1 MRAADPEPLVR
12 DALADLRSTG
22 QPTGGGR
29 VCVIAA
35 GKAAWPMMRAATRA
49 LGARIAL
56 AAASGP
62 RGAGGID
69 PRVEWFEGAHPLPD
83 DASGRAG
90 TRALAIAAEAKRA
103 GDTLLV
109 LLSGGGSAMLAAPVT
124 PVPLA
129 AKRAL
134 IQSLLL
140 AGADIGQVNCVRKH
154 VSSIKGGRLAA
165 AAGRSVT
172 IAISDVHQPEDDPG
186 TIASGPT
193 AADTSTAR
201 DALDVIGRL
210 RVTPP
215 AAVRAHLEA
224 VRDGRAPETVRP
236 GDPRL
241 AAASFS
247 VIANRRT
254 AASGAELEARRRGYA
269 VRVVDAPTR
278 GEAREAGRRFAE
290 LAFATRPLAGAA
302 CVIASGETTVTVRGA
317 GKGGRNQEF
326 VLGAAPVLARGDRL
340 ALVASIGT
348 DGVDGPTDAAGAL
361 AASTTLARCE
371 ALGIDLAAVLARN
384 DAYPALQRLGD
395 LITWGPTFTNVG
407 DVHVLLTMGP

>member
-1 MRAADPEPLVR
+1 MRAADPEPFVR
-12 DALADLRSTG
+12 DALTDLLSTERVS
-22 QPTGGGR
+22 GGGR
-29 VCVIAA
+29 VCVVAA

-49 LGARIAL
+49 LDARIAT
-56 AAASGP
+56 AVASGP
-62 RGAGGID
+62 RGAGDLD
-69 PRVEWFEGAHPLPD
+69 PRVEWIEGAHPLPD
-83 DASGRAG
+83 DASVRAG
-90 TRALAIAAEAKRA
+90 TRALDIAAEAKLA
-103 GDTLLV
+103 GDTLLA
-109 LLSGGGSAMLAAPVT
+109 LLSGGGSAMLAAPV
-124 PVPLA
+124 PSIPLA

-134 IQSLLL
+134 IRALLL
-140 AGADIGQVNCVRKH
+140 AGGDIAQLNCVRKH
-154 VSSIKGGRLAA
+154 VSAIKGGRLAA

-172 IAISDVHQPEDDPG
+172 IAVSDVHLPEDDPG

-193 AADTSTAR
+193 APDTSTAR
-201 DALDVIGRL
+201 DALEVIERL

-241 AAASFS
+241 AAASFD
-247 VIANRRT
+247 VVANRRT
-254 AASGAELEARRRGYA
+254 AAKGAEREARRRGYA
-269 VRVVDAPTR
+269 VHVVDAPTR

-290 LAFATRPLAGAA
+290 LALATRPVAGAA
-302 CVIASGETTVTVRGA
+302 CVIASGETTVTVRGP

-326 VLGAAPVLARGDRL
+326 VLGAAPVLARGDRM

-348 DGVDGPTDAAGAL
+348 DGVDGPTEAAGAV
-361 AASTTLARCE
+361 ASSTTLARCD